1 MSFVVGLYPTLRY
14 FAPLELTAQTGMSVL
29 RNFIQMKKVLFGLYN
44 DDTELLDAIVKAND
58 AGLDIMDVYTP
69 FPVHGLDDVMGLSES
84 RLHQA
89 GFIYGALGTMTALGV
104 MTWVF
109 TRDWPIIFGGKPYF
123 SFPAF
128 VPITF
133 ELTVLFAAVGMVLTF
148 YIVCGLGP
156 STEAKVLH
164 DRITDD
170 KFCIAFD
177 TSNMSQIDV
186 EKYAAFLDSS
196 GAAEIH
202 TKDI

>member
-1 MSFVVGLYPTLRY
+1 
-14 FAPLELTAQTGMSVL
+14 
-29 RNFIQMKKVLFGLYN
+29 MKEVLFGLYN
-44 DDTELLDAIVKAND
+44 DDTELIDAIHGAKE

-69 FPVHGLDDVMGLSES
+69 FPVHGLDDAMGLSES

-89 GFIYGALGTMTALGV
+89 GFVFGALGLLTALGV

-133 ELTVLFAAVGMVLTF
+133 ELTVLFAAVGMVVTF
-148 YIVCGLGP
+148 YVICGLGP
-156 STEAKVLH
+156 SVEAKVLD

-170 KFCIAFD
+170 KFCLAFD
-177 TSNMSQIDV
+177 TTNMSKMDV
-186 EKYAAFLDSS
+186 EKYAAFLSRS
-196 GAAEIH
+196 GAAETH
-202 TKDI
+202 TKTI